1 MAVVLLGCL
10 ITFSPIRFMDFN
22 PVQNAIGNLG
32 DLYQITALNN
42 TNGIYALEIDNN
54 APDDFK
60 EVVYHKVRQ
69 AVYLIQ
75 RNNII
80 DKIQGMKSRLRVLHN
95 NNH

>member
-1 MAVVLLGCL
+1 
-10 ITFSPIRFMDFN
+10 MDFN